1 MNNQIQ
7 IWCFVFVTLF
17 NLQGAHRSQR
27 REFILPCRFVL
38 VKNFFQVFQ
47 NFLEPFLGTA
57 RPASLPGRPR
67 GRPVYIITA
76 PPLCQALFSNLF
88 DLFLRLTH
96 LGECFLLPSRTASIE
111 YHFLPPLSRTFLK
124 FSFSTSACLLRPM
137 LGYGKI
143 MCF

>member
-1 MNNQIQ
+1 M
-7 IWCFVFVTLF
+7 FVTLF

-47 NFLEPFLGTA
+47 NFLELFLGTA

-67 GRPVYIITA
+67 GRPTYIITA

-88 DLFLRLTH
+88 RFVFALNS
-96 LGECFLLPSRTASIE
+96 LGRVFSAALADSFDRIPPSPSFVKNFFQIFFFDFR
-111 YHFLPPLSRTFLK
+111 PPL
-124 FSFSTSACLLRPM
+124 AA
-137 LGYGKI
+137 LGGI
-143 MCF
+143 W